1 MRNSIKPV
9 PAWELDIAVDELGRC
24 LGTLAPYNHPLVPRL
39 ETLFDALKE
48 ELKALQPAEK

>member
-1 MRNSIKPV
+1 MRNSIKTV

-24 LGTLAPYNHPLVPRL
+24 IGTLASYNHPLVPLL

-48 ELKALQPAEK
+48 ELKALQPVEK